1 MPNSKLRQ
9 IQVGSEV
16 YDIQAD
22 SVENQNHATGALSDK
37 FDWIGTQSEY
47 IDQDIENQHPD
58 WFCYIIDDVT
68 TDSGEIDLSNY
79 AKTSEVSL
87 AINTLLSTL
96 YPVGSLY
103 IGTQTTCPLET
114 LIPGS
119 TWAKVAGDKVLQTS
133 SSSHNPNT
141 TIEAGLPNITGK
153 VGGFDVWGWGNAAI
167 RTLSGA
173 FVGEDQNSI
182 GRSVSI
188 TSQTTNPDYRVASFD
203 ASRSSSIYGNSSTV
217 QPPAYV
223 VNIWRRTA

>member
-58 WFCYIIDDVT
+58 WFCYITDDVT

-79 AKTSEVSL
+79 AKTSEVNST
-87 AINTLLSTL
+87 INTLLSTL

-103 IGTQTTCPLET
+103 IGTQSTCPLET
-114 LIPGS
+114 LIPNS
-119 TWAKVAGDKVLQTS
+119 TWELVAQDRALWGGTGS
-133 SSSHNPNT
+133 NANT
-141 TIEAGLPNITGK
+141 TIEAGLPNITGQ
-153 VGGFDVWGWGNAAI
+153 FRANAYNTGW
-167 RTLSGA
+167 TGA
-173 FVGEDQNSI
+173 FENGNSNLNEPAQANWI
-182 GRSVSI
+182 GTGRL
-188 TSQTTNPDYRVASFD
+188 FD
-203 ASRSSSIYGNSSTV
+203 FNASRSSSIYGNSTTV
-217 QPPAYV
+217 QPPAYRA
-223 VNIWRRTA
+223 NIWRRTV